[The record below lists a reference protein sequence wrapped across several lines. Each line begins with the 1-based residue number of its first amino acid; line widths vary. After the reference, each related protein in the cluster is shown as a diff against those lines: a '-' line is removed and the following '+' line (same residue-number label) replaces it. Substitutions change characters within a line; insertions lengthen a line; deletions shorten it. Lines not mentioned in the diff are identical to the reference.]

1 MKSSKQR
8 LTPLAAAL
16 ALALGGAHGHAWA
29 AAMADKA
36 EKAGAVQMPAIS
48 VFGDAISA
56 GTAGRSYIN
65 SADIERQ
72 QADNVASLLDTL
84 PGVDLAGTARPSG
97 QSLNIWGFNKVQDVK
112 VILDGVPKGF
122 EKYRQGSIFIEPELI
137 KPVSYTHLT
146 LPTNREV

>member
-1 MKSSKQR
+1 MKSSSKQGR
-8 LTPLAAAL
+8 TPLQGWTPLAAAL
-16 ALALGGAHGHAWA
+16 ALALGGAQGHARA
-29 AAMADKA
+29 AAMADQA
-36 EKAGAVQMPAIS
+36 DEVSMPAIS

-122 EKYRQGSIFIEPELI
+122 ENTARVPFS
-137 KPVSYTHLT
+137 SS
-146 LPTNREV
+146 RS

>member
-1 MKSSKQR
+1 MKSSSKQR
-8 LTPLAAAL
+8 WTPLAAAL
-16 ALALGGAHGHAWA
+16 ALALGGAQGPAWA

-36 EKAGAVQMPAIS
+36 DKAEKADAVQMPAIS

-137 KPVSYTHLT
+137 K
-146 LPTNREV
+146 

>member
-1 MKSSKQR
+1 MKSSK
-8 LTPLAAAL
+8 LEWTPLAAAL
-16 ALALGGAHGHAWA
+16 ALALGGAHGQAWA
-29 AAMADKA
+29 AAKGDKA
-36 EKAGAVQMPAIS
+36 DAVQMPAIS

-97 QSLNIWGFNKVQDVK
+97 QSLNYLGLQ
-112 VILDGVPKGF
+112 
-122 EKYRQGSIFIEPELI
+122 QGAG
-137 KPVSYTHLT
+137 
-146 LPTNREV
+146 REGHPRRRAQGL

>member
-1 MKSSKQR
+1 MKQQTQARIAMKSSKQG

-29 AAMADKA
+29 ADRSD
-36 EKAGAVQMPAIS
+36 AVQMPAIS

-56 GTAGRSYIN
+56 GTAGRSYIT

-97 QSLNIWGFNKVQDVK
+97 QSLNIW
-112 VILDGVPKGF
+112 
-122 EKYRQGSIFIEPELI
+122 
-137 KPVSYTHLT
+137 
-146 LPTNREV
+146 